1 MQRGFDQLRKTVDI
15 GVANVSGEVGQVGE
29 KLTGFQSAMTDEFAN
44 FRSTVTEHLDIE
56 LLWCVWIDDQWQRA
70 VFHIV
75 ITGTKRTSKLK
86 TTQKHT

>member
-56 LLWCVWIDDQWQRA
+56 LLWCVWIDDQ
-70 VFHIV
+70 
-75 ITGTKRTSKLK
+75 
-86 TTQKHT
+86 